1 MMHYKILR
9 RYTLALYGV
18 AEEAK
23 KLDEVKKD
31 ADFIIGMLNE
41 SRDLFLFFQSPVIN
55 RLKKK
60 SIAKMILGDSISE
73 LTMNFINL
81 LIERGRDNL
90 LKFIFEDYLALRN
103 ERLGIMNVTV
113 KTAVALDAKE
123 KEAMQKKIDS
133 FIKLKSNPTFEVDNS
148 IIGGFQISYKDT
160 ILDASIKSQ
169 LDKLKK
175 LYKSGDAELN

>member
-1 MMHYKILR
+1 MHYKILR

-18 AEEAK
+18 AEDTK

-41 SRDLFLFFQSPVIN
+41 SRDLTLFFNSPLIN
-55 RLKKK
+55 KKK
-60 SIAKMILGDSISE
+60 KKEIAKIILGDSISE
-73 LTMNFINL
+73 VSMKFIDL
-81 LIERGRDNL
+81 LIERKRDNL
-90 LKFIFEDYLALRN
+90 LKFIYEDYLALRN
-103 ERLGIMNVTV
+103 ERLGIMNVKV
-113 KTAVALDAKE
+113 KTAIELDSKE

-133 FIKLKSNPTFEVDNS
+133 LINLKSNPTFEVDKN

-169 LDKLKK
+169 LEKLKK

>member
-1 MMHYKILR
+1 MHYKILR

-18 AEEAK
+18 AEDTK

-41 SRDLFLFFQSPVIN
+41 SRDLLLFFSSPIIN
-55 RLKKK
+55 KLKKK
-60 SIAKMILGDSISE
+60 KIAKMILGDSVSE
-73 LTMNFINL
+73 VSMKFIDL
-81 LIERGRDNL
+81 LIERKRDNL
-90 LKFIFEDYLALRN
+90 MKFIFEDYLALRN
-103 ERLGIMNVTV
+103 ERLGIMNVKI
-113 KTAVALDAKE
+113 KTAVELSAKE
-123 KEAMQKKIDS
+123 KENMQKKIDEL
-133 FIKLKSNPTFEVDNS
+133 INLKSNPTFEIDKD

-169 LDKLKK
+169 LEKLHK

>member
-1 MMHYKILR
+1 MHYKILR

-18 AEEAK
+18 AEDTK

-31 ADFIIGMLNE
+31 ADFIIGMLNS
-41 SRDLFLFFQSPVIN
+41 SRELTLFFNSPLIN
-55 RLKKK
+55 KLKKK
-60 SIAKMILGDSISE
+60 KIAKMILGDSISE
-73 LTMNFINL
+73 VSMKFIDL
-81 LIERGRDNL
+81 LIERKRDNL
-90 LKFIFEDYLALRN
+90 LKFIYEDYLALRN
-103 ERLGIMNVTV
+103 ERLGIMNVKV
-113 KTAVALDAKE
+113 KTAVELDSKQKE
-123 KEAMQKKIDS
+123 EMQKKIDNL
-133 FIKLKSNPTFEVDNS
+133 INLKSNPEFEVDKD